1 MAEIPAS
8 KKFHLYSGGAFFFH
22 GLLMR
27 AMFSYYA
34 LYANQMLTVRSATYA
49 LNTIGD

>member
-1 MAEIPAS
+1 
-8 KKFHLYSGGAFFFH
+8 
-22 GLLMR
+22 MR

-49 LNTIGD
+49 LNTIGDSKTSKNAKAPRKC